1 VDVFPQSIQRGEFDR
16 VLLRPVGI
24 FVKVLAAD
32 FQLRQLGRVAQGGL
46 ALALAVAWTEIVW
59 TPLKI
64 FYLLM
69 VLVSGVVMFSTLLVL
84 GCVLCFWIVQSIEI
98 VKTVTYAAPK

>member
-1 VDVFPQSIQRGEFDR
+1 
-16 VLLRPVGI
+16 
-24 FVKVLAAD
+24 
-32 FQLRQLGRVAQGGL
+32 
-46 ALALAVAWTEIVW
+46 
-59 TPLKI
+59 
-64 FYLLM
+64 M